1 VDRVARE
8 VLNEHFAFVST
19 DSPFQAHARLA
30 QAVWREWKDYPIG
43 LHKEVPLGSRLA
55 MPWAEGS
62 LAAFLT
68 ERTRDLVRREV
79 IENTR
84 DRSKLFGR
92 PRIFNDLLSSQP
104 LCFNAFAELASDL
117 SLAGQVGRELW
128 PDLVA
133 KVDRIELE
141 WSPGR
146 ASATYLNNRSAF
158 DVAWFCRN
166 ATDQRTFIGIE
177 VKYHENMRVSAAR
190 HQALYD
196 DLARSS
202 DVFMDDAL
210 GVLSRPPLQQLWLD
224 HLLALVLRRTD
235 PGLAGVRFVL
245 CAPTANIACTDVAT
259 MYRSTLRYDETFGHL
274 SLDQLVSALKHVAV
288 PAADELRSRYL
299 PWTLPDYQPGQ
310 YSSQAPSR
318 HP

>member
-1 VDRVARE
+1 MDRVARE
-8 VLNEHFAFVST
+8 VLNEHIAFVST
-19 DSPFQAHARLA
+19 DSPYQAHARLA
-30 QAVWREWKDYPIG
+30 QSVWREGKGYPIG
-43 LHKEVPLGSRLA
+43 LHKEMPLGSRLA
-55 MPWAEGS
+55 MPWAETS

-79 IENTR
+79 IEDTR

-117 SLAGQVGRELW
+117 PLASQVGHELW

-133 KVDRIELE
+133 NVDRIELE

-166 ATDQRTFIGIE
+166 AADERTFIGIE
-177 VKYHENMRVSAAR
+177 VKYHENMRVRNAR

-196 DLARSS
+196 DLANSS
-202 DVFMDDAL
+202 GVFMEHAVS
-210 GVLSRPPLQQLWLD
+210 VLTRPPLQQIWLD
-224 HLLALVLRRTD
+224 HLLALVLRLSD
-235 PGLAGVRFVL
+235 PGLTSVRFVL
-245 CAPTANIACTDVAT
+245 CAPKANAACSDVAGA
-259 MYRSTLRYDETFGHL
+259 YRNMLRSEDTFEHL
-274 SLDQLVSALKHVAV
+274 SLDQLVTALERVAV
-288 PAADELRSRYL
+288 PAADELRRRYL
-299 PWTLPDYQPGQ
+299 PWTLPNYHPGEC
-310 YSSQAPSR
+310 SP
-318 HP
+318 HVV